1 MRTRQLTREQ
11 QVMAIL
17 SRRGH
22 ITEATGMAELGRVQ
36 VASAIWRIKNKKPHL
51 IPSGMRIVSVEK
63 HDVGGNRY
71 VEWRLVEKL
80 DAVRERFPQFGITEG
95 LVA

>member
-1 MRTRQLTREQ
+1 MLTREQ

-36 VASAIWRIKNKKPHL
+36 VASAIWRIKNLKPAM
-51 IPSGMRIVSVEK
+51 IPDGMQIVSIEK
-63 HDVGGNRY
+63 QDVGGNRY
-71 VEWRLVEKL
+71 VEWRLVEAQ
-80 DAVRERFPQFGITEG
+80 AV
-95 LVA
+95 AA

>member
-1 MRTRQLTREQ
+1 MVTRRLTREQ

-36 VASAIWRIKNKKPHL
+36 VASAIWRIKNQKPHM
-51 IPSGMRIVSVEK
+51 IPEGMEIVSREK
-63 HDVGGNRY
+63 KDVGGNRY
-71 VEWRLVEKL
+71 VEWQLREKTGA
-80 DAVRERFPQFGITEG
+80 DEQ
-95 LVA
+95 VAA

>member
-1 MRTRQLTREQ
+1 MTRTLTREQ

-36 VASAIWRIKNKKPHL
+36 VASAIWRIKNLKPSL
-51 IPSGMRIVSVEK
+51 IPDGMEVISVEK
-63 HDVGGNRY
+63 KDVGGNRY
-71 VEWRLVEKL
+71 VEWRLTEK
-80 DAVRERFPQFGITEG
+80 AAQ
-95 LVA
+95 AAAA

>member
-1 MRTRQLTREQ
+1 MNRRLTREQ

-17 SRRGH
+17 IRRGH

-36 VASAIWRIKNKKPHL
+36 VASAIWRIKNNKPHL
-51 IPSGMRIVSVEK
+51 IPNGMIIKSVEK

-71 VEWRLVEKL
+71 VEWRLVEEHEK
-80 DAVRERFPQFGITEG
+80 
-95 LVA
+95 VAA